1 MNYSPNKQSQTRKHG
16 YKNKIG
22 SSKAAY
28 IAFLAAQNNLEY
40 FLACSEA
47 AEMSCS
53 TERKVF
59 PSPLA
64 PFSGYSFV
72 MQLHVEKQ
80 IAFYLLLFRELRK
93 PVCTVSAFSPV
104 NDSFLMLHNN
114 SLEIIP
120 VSKVLRQRRK
130 AHTMLGVYKKERRS

>member
-1 MNYSPNKQSQTRKHG
+1 
-16 YKNKIG
+16 
-22 SSKAAY
+22 
-28 IAFLAAQNNLEY
+28 
-40 FLACSEA
+40 
-47 AEMSCS
+47 MSCS
-53 TERKVF
+53 TEGKVF

-72 MQLHVEKQ
+72 MQLHIEKQ

-130 AHTMLGVYKKERRS
+130 AHTMLGVYKKEEAETNSKKVLAKILSQPNRRTSSS